1 MASLIPLVL
10 QASIILTV
18 FAIGLSNRA
27 RDVLQIART
36 PGLLLRSLVSINI
49 LMPLFAALMAAAFA
63 LMPAVEIALI
73 ALAVSPIPPL
83 LPKKAIK
90 AGGDASFAIGLLA
103 AAALLAIAF
112 VPVSVHVLGIAFGK
126 PAEIPPGQIASI
138 MAANVLAPL
147 CAGLAVS
154 RFAGRLAARIA
165 GPISVIAALL
175 LFACAVPIALNAM
188 PAILSLIGHGTL
200 AAIVAFIL
208 FGLAA
213 GHVLGGP
220 VPANRA
226 VLALTT
232 SSRHPGVAAAIAAA
246 NFPQEKLAFAAIFL
260 YLLTNVIVSVLYRTW
275 FRRHYNTV
283 PDS

>member
-1 MASLIPLVL
+1 MNVVIEASLQQLAQTDGSEHIDIKWRWRIAIIIISLLVFTYNSIWRFSLRRSVPDSLAGAAQNSHTFRARRSRTARLPDPAPTSDGAGKAPDTMASLIPLVL

-126 PAEIPPGQIASI
+126 PAEIPPGQIAK
-138 MAANVLAPL
+138 
-147 CAGLAVS
+147 
-154 RFAGRLAARIA
+154 
-165 GPISVIAALL
+165 
-175 LFACAVPIALNAM
+175 LNA
-188 PAILSLIGHGTL
+188 
-200 AAIVAFIL
+200 
-208 FGLAA
+208 
-213 GHVLGGP
+213 
-220 VPANRA
+220 
-226 VLALTT
+226 
-232 SSRHPGVAAAIAAA
+232 
-246 NFPQEKLAFAAIFL
+246 
-260 YLLTNVIVSVLYRTW
+260 
-275 FRRHYNTV
+275 
-283 PDS
+283 